1 MSTYGPKP
9 DLKLE
14 PRFTSIVEQ
23 DYPKFSAAEMAHRR
37 KRMTDAMAQ
46 AGVDHLVVYASF
58 FRGGPVCWLSGWLTT
73 FEAVLVFTP
82 GQRDTIFIQFY
93 NHLPQARAVMPEA
106 DIRWGGA
113 STIQSVIGEL
123 KQRGAKARRVG
134 AVGLL
139 PMGYYKALA
148 ALFEDVVD
156 LNRAHSGLRMV
167 KSAEEID
174 WYRIAAR
181 FGDLSIEALRRELRP
196 GLDEGDLG
204 AITEGAYQPW
214 RGINGIHF
222 FGATSM
228 HDPQVFVPR
237 QHPTNR
243 RIAKGDVISCEIT
256 ASFWDHGGQVLRTF
270 TVGER
275 FTPLY
280 QKLHDTAEAA
290 YAAIFRVLRPGC
302 HVRELAVGAR
312 VIEAAGF
319 TFYDDL
325 VHGFG
330 GGYLPP
336 VIGSPTRGDEPLPDM
351 TLEAGMMVVVQP
363 NVITSD
369 QRAGVQ
375 TGELVL
381 ITESGAESLHTAPR
395 GPFHVG
401 A

>member
-14 PRFTSIVEQ
+14 PRLTSIVEQ

-37 KRMTDAMAQ
+37 KRVTDAMAQ
-46 AGVDHLVVYASF
+46 AGVDHLVAYASL
-58 FRGGPVCWLSGWLTT
+58 FRGGPVFWLSGWLTT

-82 GQRDTIFIQFY
+82 GQQDTIFVQFY

-106 DIRWGGA
+106 DVRWGGA
-113 STIQSVIGEL
+113 STIQSVVGEL
-123 KQRGAKARRVG
+123 KRRGARTRRVG

-148 ALFEDVVD
+148 APFEDVVD
-156 LNRAHSGLRMV
+156 FNRAFSGLRLV
-167 KSAEEID
+167 KSSEEID

-181 FGDLSIEALRRELRP
+181 LGDLSIEALRRELRP
-196 GLDEGDLG
+196 GLDEADLG

-222 FGATSM
+222 FSATSM
-228 HDPQVFVPR
+228 DDPQVFVPR

-270 TVGER
+270 TVGEL

-280 QKLHDTAEAA
+280 QKLHDAADAA

-351 TLEAGMMVVVQP
+351 TLEAGMMMVVQP

>member
-1 MSTYGPKP
+1 MSRYAGKP
-9 DLKLE
+9 ELNLE
-14 PRFTSIVEQ
+14 PRLASIVAQ
-23 DYPKFSAAEMAHRR
+23 DYPKFTPAEMARR
-37 KRMTDAMAQ
+37 RSAMAGAMAE
-46 AGVDHLVVYASF
+46 AGVEHLMAYAAF
-58 FRGGPVCWLSGWLTT
+58 FSGGPVHWLSDWLTT
-73 FEAVLVFTP
+73 FEAVLILTP
-82 GQRDTIFIQFY
+82 GRQDTIFVQFY

-113 STIQSVIGEL
+113 STIQSAIGEL
-123 KQRGAKARRVG
+123 QQRGAKARRVG

-148 ALFEDVVD
+148 VPFEDVVD
-156 LNRAHSGLRMV
+156 FNRAFSGLRLV
-167 KSAEEID
+167 KSSEEID

-181 FGDLSIEALRRELRP
+181 LGDLSIEALRRELRP

-222 FGATSM
+222 LGATSM

-302 HVRELAVGAR
+302 RVRELAVGAR